1 MPKVQQTAT
10 RRNMI
15 LDKPQ
20 VLQKLRRM
28 AFEIVEFN
36 LDEKEIVLVGI
47 YDKGFE
53 IAKKLLEEME
63 GIAKM
68 KLSLVRLDIN
78 KDDPSADE
86 IKLNCSPE
94 SLKNKC
100 VVLVDDVLNSGRTMA
115 YGMSVLLN
123 AEIKRLETATLVDRS
138 HKRFPISANY
148 KGFELSTTID
158 EHVEVV
164 LGKGMGVYLY

>member
-1 MPKVQQTAT
+1 
-10 RRNMI
+10 
-15 LDKPQ
+15 
-20 VLQKLRRM
+20 M

-78 KDDPSADE
+78 KDDPSAGE
-86 IKLNCSPE
+86 IKLNCTPE

-100 VVLVDDVLNSGRTMA
+100 VVLDASVAIEKADVEDRVVILVDDVLNSGRTMA

>member
-68 KLSLVRLDIN
+68 KLSLVR
-78 KDDPSADE
+78 
-86 IKLNCSPE
+86 
-94 SLKNKC
+94 
-100 VVLVDDVLNSGRTMA
+100 
-115 YGMSVLLN
+115 
-123 AEIKRLETATLVDRS
+123 
-138 HKRFPISANY
+138 
-148 KGFELSTTID
+148 
-158 EHVEVV
+158 
-164 LGKGMGVYLY
+164 